1 MANRRSIEQKIG
13 GPRAKPGRRRRP
25 VSSTPQSLTALEARE
40 KAQCI
45 AFAPFVFHASR
56 VLRDSGIL
64 ASTQMEGE
72 LSGGTS
78 D

>member
-1 MANRRSIEQKIG
+1 
-13 GPRAKPGRRRRP
+13 
-25 VSSTPQSLTALEARE
+25 VSSTRQSLTALEARE
-40 KAQCI
+40 KAQWSV
-45 AFAPFVFHASR
+45 FAPFVFHASR
-56 VLRDSGIL
+56 VLRDGGIL